1 MSTHLPKP
9 IFRPMPLIY
18 KVVCMVLIA
27 AFLMIGLLG
36 LILPVIPGVL
46 FLFLAVLLLTR
57 VSRRAATFA
66 HSQPWFHRNMHHW
79 QATGG
84 LSLGQRAKLGFLLSA
99 RMIVKGVQRLFTMA
113 TKAGKRS

>member
-1 MSTHLPKP
+1 MNTHLPKP

-18 KVVCMVLIA
+18 KIACIVLITG
-27 AFLMIGLLG
+27 FLFIGLLG
-36 LILPVIPGVL
+36 LILPVIPGLL

-66 HSQPWFHRNMHHW
+66 HGQPWFHRHMRHW

-84 LSLGQRAKLGFLLSA
+84 LSVGQRIKLGFLLSA
-99 RMIVKGVQRLFTMA
+99 RAVMKAVQRF
-113 TKAGKRS
+113 KK